1 MTEEKNN
8 FTETKVLLARIDER
22 TKNLEKELKEISE
35 KLDKDYVSRDEF
47 APIKKI
53 VYGMVG
59 VILLAAAVAM
69 VNLVITT

>member
-8 FTETKVLLARIDER
+8 LTETKVLLARIDER

-59 VILLAAAVAM
+59 VILLAAVVAM

>member
-59 VILLAAAVAM
+59 VILLAAVVAM